1 MEESNVVTLS
11 NGIEYTE
18 LYRIIDNG
26 NTYVLLADLE
36 NPKKFCIKK
45 VINKNGKEFVS
56 GLKDRAE
63 FDKVMELFVKK
74 YLS

>member
-1 MEESNVVTLS
+1 M
-11 NGIEYTE
+11 TE

-45 VINKNGKEFVS
+45 VINKNGKEFA
-56 GLKDRAE
+56 LKSLA
-63 FDKVMELFVKK
+63 FKHYYVKFSLEK
-74 YLS
+74 Q